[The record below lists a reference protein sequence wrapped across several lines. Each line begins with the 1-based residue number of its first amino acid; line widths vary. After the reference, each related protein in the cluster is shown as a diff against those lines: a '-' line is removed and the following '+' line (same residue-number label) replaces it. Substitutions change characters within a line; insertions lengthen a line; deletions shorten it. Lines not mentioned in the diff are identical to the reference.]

1 VEKRKIYTVTEAG
14 AKLIKTFPKQ
24 GYTNV
29 VFNAYFYRNG
39 KKLNSLE
46 NTAIANFS
54 GLLRNY
60 DKAENPDKVK
70 IEFKNQDDNVLIWSK
85 VYELN
90 DSLDGIPKSLSGYA
104 GLGEAE
110 VNDLVQRK
118 FSEMERSKE
127 LERLSAELT
136 KATAMNEE
144 LQYQVLDMQASL
156 DAKKQIEYYSSVIGM
171 ALPGLA
177 KFFTGTPVGT
187 AINFLSGTEEAASQS
202 NAEKEK
208 DPNQREAILEL
219 IQNFCA
225 GLSNQELGTMY
236 LLLSEIEKDKAVLKT
251 ILDLITQNNPSPQS

>member
-1 VEKRKIYTVTEAG
+1 ME
-14 AKLIKTFPKQ
+14 KTFEKQ

-29 VFNAYFYRNG
+29 VFNALFSRNG
-39 KKLNSLE
+39 KKLNSIE
-46 NTAIANFS
+46 NASIANFS
-54 GLLRNY
+54 TLVRNY

-85 VYELN
+85 VYDLN
-90 DSLDGIPKSLSGYA
+90 DSLEDIPKSLSGYA

-136 KATAMNEE
+136 KAIAMNEE
-144 LQYQVLDMQASL
+144 LQYQVSDMQASL

-177 KFFTGTPVGT
+177 KFFTGTPVGS
-187 AINFLSGTEEAASQS
+187 AINFLSGTEETQ
-202 NAEKEK
+202 NQIDQVK
-208 DPNQREAILEL
+208 DKGPDQREVILDL
-219 IQNFCA
+219 IQTFCE

-236 LLLSEIEKDKAVLKT
+236 LLLSEIEKDKSTLKT
-251 ILDLITQNNPSPQS
+251 ILELITQNTTTTQS

>member
-1 VEKRKIYTVTEAG
+1 MSKPKIYYVSQSG
-14 AKLIKTFPKQ
+14 KKLEKTFEKQ

-29 VFNAYFYRNG
+29 VFNALFYRNG
-39 KKLNSLE
+39 KKLNSIE
-46 NTAIANFS
+46 NAAIANFS
-54 GLLRNY
+54 TLVLSYNN
-60 DKAENPDKVK
+60 AENPDKVK
-70 IEFKNQDDNVLIWSK
+70 VEFKTAQDNVLIWSK
-85 VYELN
+85 VYDLDE
-90 DSLDGIPKSLSGYA
+90 SLENIPKNLSGYA

-127 LERLSAELT
+127 LERLSVELG
-136 KATAMNEE
+136 KVTAINEE

-177 KFFTGTPVGT
+177 KFFTGTPIGN
-187 AINFLSGTEEAASQS
+187 AINYLSGTEESTSQLD
-202 NAEKEK
+202 AGKEK

-219 IQNFCA
+219 IQSFCQ

-251 ILDLITQNNPSPQS
+251 ILDLITQNNPTPQS

>member
-1 VEKRKIYTVTEAG
+1 ME
-14 AKLIKTFPKQ
+14 KTFEKQ

-29 VFNAYFYRNG
+29 VFNAMFSRNG
-39 KKLNSLE
+39 KKLNSIE
-46 NTAIANFS
+46 NAAIANYS
-54 GLLRNY
+54 SLILSYNQ
-60 DKAENPDKVK
+60 AENPDKVK
-70 IEFKNQDDNVLIWSK
+70 VEFKTAQDNVLIWSK

-90 DSLDGIPKSLSGYA
+90 DSLEDIPKSLSGYA

-136 KATAMNEE
+136 NAIAINEE
-144 LQYQVLDMQASL
+144 LQYQVSDMQASL

-177 KFFTGTPVGT
+177 KFFTGTPVGS
-187 AINFLSGTEEAASQS
+187 AINFLSGTEETS
-202 NAEKEK
+202 NQIDQAKDK
-208 DPNQREAILEL
+208 DPNQREVILDL
-219 IQNFCA
+219 IQTFCE

-236 LLLSEIEKDKAVLKT
+236 LLLSEIEKDKSTLKT
-251 ILDLITQNNPSPQS
+251 ILELITQNTTTPQS

>member
-1 VEKRKIYTVTEAG
+1 MG
-14 AKLIKTFPKQ
+14 KTFEKQ

-29 VFNAYFYRNG
+29 VFNALFYRNG
-39 KKLNSLE
+39 KKLNSIE
-46 NTAIANFS
+46 NASIANFS
-54 GLLRNY
+54 TLVRNY

-90 DSLDGIPKSLSGYA
+90 DSLDDIPKSLSGYA

-136 KATAMNEE
+136 KAIAMNEE
-144 LQYQVLDMQASL
+144 LQYQVSDMQASL

-177 KFFTGTPVGT
+177 KFFTGTPVGS
-187 AINFLSGTEEAASQS
+187 AINFLSGTEETQNQIDQA
-202 NAEKEK
+202 KDK
-208 DPNQREAILEL
+208 DPNQREVILDL
-219 IQNFCA
+219 IQTFCE

-236 LLLSEIEKDKAVLKT
+236 LLLSEIEKDKSTLKT
-251 ILDLITQNNPSPQS
+251 ILELITQNTTTPQS

>member
-1 VEKRKIYTVTEAG
+1 ME
-14 AKLIKTFPKQ
+14 KTFEKQ
-24 GYTNV
+24 GYANV
-29 VFNAYFYRNG
+29 VFNALFSRNG
-39 KKLNSLE
+39 KKLNSIE
-46 NTAIANFS
+46 NASIANFS
-54 GLLRNY
+54 TLVRNY

-85 VYELN
+85 VYDLN
-90 DSLDGIPKSLSGYA
+90 DSLEDIPKSLSGYA

-136 KATAMNEE
+136 NAIAMNEE
-144 LQYQVLDMQASL
+144 LQYQVSDMQASL

-177 KFFTGTPVGT
+177 KFFTGTPVGS
-187 AINFLSGTEEAASQS
+187 AINFLSGTEETQNQIDQA
-202 NAEKEK
+202 KDK
-208 DPNQREAILEL
+208 DPNQREVILDL
-219 IQNFCA
+219 IQTFCE

-236 LLLSEIEKDKAVLKT
+236 LLLSEIEKDKSTLKT
-251 ILDLITQNNPSPQS
+251 ILELITQNTTTPQS

>member
-1 VEKRKIYTVTEAG
+1 MAKPKIYNVSQTGKRME
-14 AKLIKTFPKQ
+14 KTFEKQ

-29 VFNAYFYRNG
+29 VFNALFSRNG
-39 KKLNSLE
+39 KKLNSIE
-46 NTAIANFS
+46 NAAIANYS
-54 GLLRNY
+54 SLILSYYG
-60 DKAENPDKVK
+60 AENPDKVK
-70 IEFKNQDDNVLIWSK
+70 VEFKTAQDNVLIWSK

-90 DSLDGIPKSLSGYA
+90 DSLEDIPKSLSGYA

-136 KATAMNEE
+136 KAIAMNEE
-144 LQYQVLDMQASL
+144 LQYQVSDMQASL

-177 KFFTGTPVGT
+177 KFFTGTPVGS
-187 AINFLSGTEEAASQS
+187 AINFLSGTEETQNQIDQA
-202 NAEKEK
+202 KDK
-208 DPNQREAILEL
+208 DPDQREVILDL
-219 IQNFCA
+219 IQTFCE

-236 LLLSEIEKDKAVLKT
+236 LLLSEIEKDKSTLKT
-251 ILDLITQNNPSPQS
+251 ILELITQNTTTPQS

>member
-1 VEKRKIYTVTEAG
+1 MG
-14 AKLIKTFPKQ
+14 KTFEKQ

-29 VFNAYFYRNG
+29 VFNALFYRNG
-39 KKLNSLE
+39 KKLNSIE
-46 NTAIANFS
+46 NASISNFS
-54 GLLRNY
+54 TLVRNY

-70 IEFKNQDDNVLIWSK
+70 IEFKNQYDNVLIWSK
-85 VYELN
+85 VYDLN
-90 DSLDGIPKSLSGYA
+90 DSLDDIPKSLSGYA

-127 LERLSAELT
+127 LERLSSELSKT
-136 KATAMNEE
+136 IAMNEE

-177 KFFTGTPVGT
+177 KFLTGTPVGT
-187 AINFLSGTEEAASQS
+187 AINFLSGTEENQSQLDAS
-202 NAEKEK
+202 KDK
-208 DPNQREAILEL
+208 DPNQREAILDL
-219 IQNFCA
+219 IQSFCQ

-236 LLLSEIEKDKAVLKT
+236 LLLSEIEKDKAALKT
-251 ILDLITQNNPSPQS
+251 ILDLITQNQESQKNPQQ

>member
-1 VEKRKIYTVTEAG
+1 ME
-14 AKLIKTFPKQ
+14 KTFEKQ

-29 VFNAYFYRNG
+29 VFNALFSRNG
-39 KKLNSLE
+39 KKLNSIE
-46 NTAIANFS
+46 NASIANFS
-54 GLLRNY
+54 TLVRNY

-90 DSLDGIPKSLSGYA
+90 DSLEDIPKSLAGYA

-136 KATAMNEE
+136 KAIAMNEE
-144 LQYQVLDMQASL
+144 LQYQVSDMQASL

-177 KFFTGTPVGT
+177 KFFTGTPVGS
-187 AINFLSGTEEAASQS
+187 AINFLSGTEETQNQIDQA
-202 NAEKEK
+202 KDK
-208 DPNQREAILEL
+208 DPNQREVILDL
-219 IQNFCA
+219 IQTFCE

-236 LLLSEIEKDKAVLKT
+236 LLLSEIEKDKSTLKT
-251 ILDLITQNNPSPQS
+251 ILELITQNTTTPQS

>member
-1 VEKRKIYTVTEAG
+1 ME
-14 AKLIKTFPKQ
+14 KTFEKQ

-29 VFNAYFYRNG
+29 VFNALFSRNG
-39 KKLNSLE
+39 KKLNSIE
-46 NTAIANFS
+46 NASIANFS
-54 GLLRNY
+54 TLVRNY

-85 VYELN
+85 VYDLN
-90 DSLDGIPKSLSGYA
+90 DSLEDIPKSLSGYA

-136 KATAMNEE
+136 NAIAMNEE
-144 LQYQVLDMQASL
+144 LQYQVSDMQASL

-177 KFFTGTPVGT
+177 KFFTGTPVGS
-187 AINFLSGTEEAASQS
+187 AINFLSGTEETQNQIDQA
-202 NAEKEK
+202 KDK
-208 DPNQREAILEL
+208 DPNQREVILDL
-219 IQNFCA
+219 IQTFCE

-236 LLLSEIEKDKAVLKT
+236 LLLSEIEKDKSTLKT
-251 ILDLITQNNPSPQS
+251 ILELITQNTTTPQS